1 MNHLRRLFRITQ
13 VDRPVLLAITRRLS
27 SKVPSEPTWKEVH
40 ESKLPKPT
48 KIDQD
53 TIAHLERLALVDF
66 ANKEGI
72 RRLEAAI
79 RFADQMFL
87 VDTTGVEPMDSV
99 LEDRELYLRDDKVT
113 EGNCKDDILRNAGKV
128 VEDYF
133 VAPPGN
139 IPLPKK
145 EEYDS

>member
-1 MNHLRRLFRITQ
+1 MNHLQRLYSAPLVGRS
-13 VDRPVLLAITRRLS
+13 VLLAITRRFS
-27 SKVPSEPTWKEVH
+27 SKVPSEPTWEEVDK
-40 ESKLPKPT
+40 SKLPEPT

-53 TIAHLERLALVDF
+53 TIDHLERLALVNF

-72 RRLEAAI
+72 ARLEAAI

-87 VDTTGVEPMDSV
+87 VDKTGVDPMDSV

-113 EGNCKDDILRNAGKV
+113 EGHCKDDILSNAGKV

-145 EEYDS
+145 EEYDR

>member
-1 MNHLRRLFRITQ
+1 MNHLQRLCRAPF
-13 VDRPVLLAITRRLS
+13 VGRPVLLAITQGLS
-27 SKVPSEPTWKEVH
+27 SKVPPEPTWEEVD
-40 ESKLPKPT
+40 ETKLPKPT
-48 KIDQD
+48 KIDKD
-53 TIAHLERLALVDF
+53 TIDHLERLALVDF

-72 RRLEAAI
+72 SRLEAAI

-99 LEDRELYLRDDKVT
+99 LEDRELYLRADTVT
-113 EGNCKDDILRNAGKV
+113 EGNCKDEILRNAGKV

-145 EEYDS
+145 EEYDR